1 MLIQDANTVREQ
13 SAVSEPLRES
23 VRLPSTIQA
32 SALVDEIHQR
42 HSAANHAKLRLY
54 ANSYLNR
61 AYYLGYQWTRFDG
74 GAFGLLDVENPEGEL
89 REVANRI
96 QPNVRLLLG
105 LLARGQSQV
114 EPIPTTRQTRD
125 KQFAM
130 VARSVLDYIGRINN
144 AERLKAESD
153 ELRVM
158 DGTVCVRTYLDPK
171 GGQPMQVQLP
181 GQGPA
186 TVQFPEIRKEVYSI
200 YHAHV
205 FPTRLKS
212 ARDARAVLF
221 DARRPLE
228 ELRELYPKFADQ
240 LGADEYRDLYDG
252 MSERLDFLFSPAGAK
267 GPQGGQQGT
276 GRVFE
281 YYELP
286 CERWPQGRRVV
297 VVNRTV
303 VEYDVNPFVG
313 LFPPEAPKTLQLG
326 CVWLRGIQVPGE
338 FYGIGFP
345 EAARPSQNRLNRIK
359 TDQTMNRLAMGRNRI
374 LVERG
379 TLADPDQVTNIHGS
393 FIEYERQLGANGA
406 APTILGAQALPGAS
420 QEIAETLRDIDDEF
434 GLYDIMRGMNDAQVR
449 SGQQFNSL
457 LASGQQ
463 KFATLTSE
471 REQADAD
478 DARITLALARQYYPP
493 EKLLRIVGETK
504 GYTLS
509 LMAAQNLYADVDVV
523 KGSAM
528 PRDAAAW
535 NGQLIE
541 LWRNGMIVDGT
552 GRPNVK
558 WLHQQ
563 LDLGGFRHEFADQPD
578 IDRAQTENA
587 LFEQGRWAAPQPWD
601 DHVCHIDEHVLWLK
615 EHPEAGPMA
624 QRLIMAHADMHRMM
638 MVQAALPVGGPVPL
652 PASQGPRPGGM
663 MAASNQPMPM
673 ASQHQP
679 MKGQSQ

>member
-1 MLIQDANTVREQ
+1 
-13 SAVSEPLRES
+13 
-23 VRLPSTIQA
+23 
-32 SALVDEIHQR
+32 
-42 HSAANHAKLRLY
+42 
-54 ANSYLNR
+54 
-61 AYYLGYQWTRFDG
+61 
-74 GAFGLLDVENPEGEL
+74 
-89 REVANRI
+89 
-96 QPNVRLLLG
+96 
-105 LLARGQSQV
+105 
-114 EPIPTTRQTRD
+114 
-125 KQFAM
+125 
-130 VARSVLDYIGRINN
+130 
-144 AERLKAESD
+144 
-153 ELRVM
+153 
-158 DGTVCVRTYLDPK
+158 
-171 GGQPMQVQLP
+171 
-181 GQGPA
+181 
-186 TVQFPEIRKEVYSI
+186 
-200 YHAHV
+200 
-205 FPTRLKS
+205 
-212 ARDARAVLF
+212 
-221 DARRPLE
+221 
-228 ELRELYPKFADQ
+228 
-240 LGADEYRDLYDG
+240 
-252 MSERLDFLFSPAGAK
+252 
-267 GPQGGQQGT
+267 
-276 GRVFE
+276 
-281 YYELP
+281 
-286 CERWPQGRRVV
+286 V

-663 MAASNQPMPM
+663 MAAQAMPGQPNP
-673 ASQHQP
+673 
-679 MKGQSQ
+679 KGAA